1 MYLGI
6 NTGNGSGDP
15 LPGIHT
21 AKKNF
26 EILKKS
32 FAVSKLC
39 VSLCPIQDASNQ
51 ASKHTY
57 RGTNVMTEY

>member
-32 FAVSKLC
+32 FAVAKLYI
-39 VSLCPIQDASNQ
+39 SLQRIQGAKGEMPQ
-51 ASKHTY
+51 
-57 RGTNVMTEY
+57 